1 MLTFIAGILDK
12 IRKYKP
18 KEENVR
24 KLFAFL
30 KKEEQKEHKQVINI
44 RTNDS
49 ISKK

>member
-18 KEENVR
+18 KEENIR

-30 KKEEQKEHKQVINI
+30 KKEEQTKSKVDNAEL
-44 RTNDS
+44 
-49 ISKK
+49 SKK